1 MEMTHIIHIIWTT
14 EEKLELANC
23 TSYLSERSFSWT
35 IYRKSEWT
43 LKRNELNE
51 LEQVF
56 HSAMRMN
63 GCLSEI
69 ITMAESYK
77 KNKES
82 LKGKCV
88 DLCWASYWIWISF
101 LTSQN
106 LYEDP
111 AFTGRGYFV
120 TFSGA
125 SFSKLN
131 MLHLHCNI
139 AHCTPKLPFDKISWI
154 LTAYIP
160 KKTPFFSS
168 ENYFLFCSFMLVVK
182 PFLCTSYFYIL
193 FKPSRTFTFPKTN

>member
-14 EEKLELANC
+14 
-23 TSYLSERSFSWT
+23 
-35 IYRKSEWT
+35 
-43 LKRNELNE
+43 
-51 LEQVF
+51 
-56 HSAMRMN
+56 
-63 GCLSEI
+63 
-69 ITMAESYK
+69 AENWNWQMVPVQCNSSIHYK
-77 KNKES
+77 KKQWISEG
-82 LKGKCV
+82 KGKFV
-88 DLCWASYWIWISF
+88 DLCWSSYWIWISF

-131 MLHLHCNI
+131 MLHLHCKI

-160 KKTPFFSS
+160 KNTSFSS

-182 PFLCTSYFYIL
+182 PFLYTSYFYIL